1 MSDYNYDSANN
12 YNYDNSSSDMP
23 GFGYDTFNPGA
34 NSYQGDAGS
43 DYYQNTGYTAP
54 TGMEGLKT
62 LATEKVVTKSF
73 MFMVVALLI
82 TAFAAMITSPAT
94 AISMLSGG
102 SFFIL
107 LIAEI
112 AIVLISNSA
121 IKKNNAVLAG
131 VLYTIYSFLTGMT
144 FSVLILAYTGTSIAA
159 TFFVTAGMFAA
170 MAIIG
175 LTTSKDLTGIGS
187 ICLMGL
193 IGIILASL
201 VNIFFLRN
209 SMFDLVISIIGVV
222 IFVGLTAYD
231 TQKIK
236 KMAAY
241 SNGMTENSLA
251 LFGAFQLY
259 LDFINLFIR
268 LLRIMGKRK

>member
-12 YNYDNSSSDMP
+12 YNYDN
-23 GFGYDTFNPGA
+23 GYDTFNPGV
-34 NSYQGDAGS
+34 NSYQGEADS
-43 DYYQNTGYTAP
+43 NYYQNTEYTSP
-54 TGMEGLKT
+54 TGVEGLKT
-62 LATEKVVTKSF
+62 LATEKVVSKSF
-73 MFMVVALLI
+73 LFMMVALVI
-82 TAFAAMITSPAT
+82 TAFAAMTTSPAV
-94 AISMLSGG
+94 AKNMFSGG
-102 SFFIL
+102 SFIIVFIV
-107 LIAEI
+107 EM
-112 AIVLISNSA
+112 AIVFISNSA

-131 VLYTIYSFLTGMT
+131 VLYTIYSFLTGIMLSLIIYYYEGP
-144 FSVLILAYTGTSIAA
+144 SVVA
-159 TFFVTAGMFAA
+159 TFFVTAGMFAT

-175 LTTSKDLTGIGS
+175 LVTKKDLTGIGS
-187 ICLMGL
+187 LCLMGL
-193 IGIILASL
+193 IGVIILGI
-201 VNIFFLRN
+201 VNMFLGN
-209 SMFDLVISIIGVV
+209 EGIDMGITVIAIV